1 MLDKLKHTF
10 KHSAVYSISNVLTKA
25 AGIILIPIYTDYF
38 RPEEYGNLGLLI
50 ITITIISQV
59 LAAGQG
65 LALLRYNND
74 STYKEEKNKIFF
86 TLTVSLFILVV
97 LFTVIAEL
105 ITPIIAK
112 NTSDPAKFIELFRI
126 TIYII
131 SFTVLNILFLNK
143 LRGDERSIAYSVIG
157 VLKLLL
163 TLVLTIVLIIYFG
176 QNIEA
181 VLYGQLAG
189 ELLNFI
195 IIIPMLIKN
204 MEFKFYVK
212 IIPDSIKFGLPLIFS
227 ALAMNLLNGS
237 DRYVLKYL
245 SGAEQLGL
253 YELAYKFSG
262 IINMFLIMPFSLTLM
277 PVAYKYYK
285 TEGDKR
291 FYSKLMT
298 YLAFILI
305 WAALL
310 LSLTGKELIE
320 IFSSSPEY
328 YPAYTV
334 VPLINLSYVFF
345 GISMVTS
352 LGMYLTGNTKAVAY
366 INLIAALLNI
376 GLNFILIPKMG
387 MMGAAINTL
396 IAFIFLVFFTYKIS
410 NKYYKI
416 EFEIGKILLI
426 LGLSILIY
434 FIGLPLNNL
443 NIYLSLSLKVL
454 ISLIFPF
461 ILLPFKFYE
470 INEILTIKKI
480 FNAIINLANNKD
492 KLTETINELTIK
504 QNNDK
509 KN

>member
-10 KHSAVYSISNVLTKA
+10 KHSVVYSVSNVLTKA

-38 RPEEYGNLGLLI
+38 KPEEYGDLGLLL

-65 LALLRYNND
+65 LAILRYNND
-74 STYKEEKNKIFF
+74 NSFKENREKIFF
-86 TLTVSLFILVV
+86 TLTVLLFILVFV
-97 LFTVIAEL
+97 FTVLAEL
-105 ITPIIAK
+105 FIPYLAFK
-112 NTSDPAKFIELFRI
+112 TSNPNKFKELFRI
-126 TIYII
+126 TTYII

-143 LRGDERSIAYSVIG
+143 LRGDERSIAYSTIG
-157 VLKLLL
+157 VIKLLL
-163 TLVLTIVLIIYFG
+163 TLVITIVLIVYFN

-189 ELLNFI
+189 ELLNFVV
-195 IIIPMLIKN
+195 IIPMVIKS
-204 MEFKFYVK
+204 MEFKFYAK
-212 IIPDSIKFGLPLIFS
+212 IIPDSMKFGLPLIFS

-245 SGAEQLGL
+245 SGASQLGL

-262 IINMFLIMPFSLTLM
+262 IINMFLIMPFSLTLL

-305 WAALL
+305 WASLL
-310 LSLTGKELIE
+310 LSLIGKELIE
-320 IFSSSPEY
+320 LFSSSAEY

-345 GISMVTS
+345 GLSMITS
-352 LGMYLTGNTKAVAY
+352 LGMYLTGNTKSVAY
-366 INLIAALLNI
+366 INLFAAALNI
-376 GLNFILIPKMG
+376 GLNFILIPKLG

-396 IAFIFLVFFTYKIS
+396 IAFIALVILTYIVS

-416 EFEIGKILLI
+416 EYETGKILLLII
-426 LGLSILIY
+426 LATIIY
-434 FIGLPLNNL
+434 FICLPLNNL
-443 NIYLSLSLKVL
+443 SIFIAL
-454 ISLIFPF
+454 IIKITITLLFPF
-461 ILLPFKFYE
+461 LLILFKFYE
-470 INEILTIKKI
+470 LNEILTIKKI
-480 FNAIINLANNKD
+480 FTGILNLANNKD
-492 KLTETINELTIK
+492 KLSDLIKELTSK
-504 QNNDK
+504 QK
-509 KN
+509 

>member
-38 RPEEYGNLGLLI
+38 KPEEYGDLGLLI

-74 STYKEEKNKIFF
+74 ITYKDNKNKIFF
-86 TLTVSLFILVV
+86 TLSISLLILVI
-97 LFTVIAEL
+97 LFTITAEL
-105 ITPIIAK
+105 ITPYIAQR
-112 NTSDPAKFIELFRI
+112 TSNPLKFNELLRI
-126 TIYII
+126 TTYII

-143 LRGDERSIAYSVIG
+143 LRGDERSIAYSTIG
-157 VLKLLL
+157 VIKLLL
-163 TLVLTIVLIIYFG
+163 TLVTTIVLIVYFN

-204 MEFKFYVK
+204 MEFKFYGK

-245 SGAEQLGL
+245 SGASQLGL

-262 IINMFLIMPFSLTLM
+262 IINMFLIMPFSLTLL
-277 PVAYKYYK
+277 PVAYKYYR

-305 WAALL
+305 WAALF

-320 IFSSSPEY
+320 IFSSSAEY

-345 GISMVTS
+345 GLSMVSS
-352 LGMYLTGNTKAVAY
+352 LGMYLTGNTKSVAY
-366 INLIAALLNI
+366 INLLAAALNI
-376 GLNFILIPKMG
+376 VLNFILIPQMG

-396 IAFIFLVFFTYKIS
+396 IAFIVLVALTYIIS

-416 EFEIGKILLI
+416 EYEIGKILLI
-426 LGLSILIY
+426 ITIATLIY
-434 FIGLPLNNL
+434 FVCIPLNKL
-443 NIYLSLSLKVL
+443 NIYLSLSLKVI
-454 ISLIFPF
+454 ISLTFPF

-470 INEILTIKKI
+470 INELVTIKKI
-480 FNAIINLANNKD
+480 FTGAINLANNKD
-492 KLTETINELTIK
+492 KLSDTIIELTSK
-504 QNNDK
+504 QKNDK
-509 KN
+509 TN

>member
-1 MLDKLKHTF
+1 MLTKLKHTF

-38 RPEEYGNLGLLI
+38 KPEEYGDLGLLI

-74 STYKEEKNKIFF
+74 ITYNENKDKIFF
-86 TLTVSLFILVV
+86 TLTVSLLILVS
-97 LFTVIAEL
+97 LFTVAAEFL
-105 ITPIIAK
+105 TPYIVQK
-112 NTSDPAKFIELFRI
+112 TSDPNKFNELIRI
-126 TIYII
+126 TTYII

-157 VLKLLL
+157 IVKLLVS
-163 TLVLTIVLIIYFG
+163 LVLTIVLIIYFN

-189 ELLNFI
+189 ELINFI
-195 IIIPMLIKN
+195 IIIPMLVKN
-204 MEFKFYVK
+204 MEFKLYLK

-305 WAALL
+305 WAALF

-320 IFSSSPEY
+320 IFSSSPDY
-328 YPAYTV
+328 YPAYKV

-345 GISMVTS
+345 GLSMVSS

-366 INLIAALLNI
+366 INLIAAILNI
-376 GLNFILIPKMG
+376 ALNFILIPKIG

-396 IAFIFLVFFTYKIS
+396 IAFIVLVVFTYKIS
-410 NKYYKI
+410 NKYYEI
-416 EFEIGKILLI
+416 EFEIKKILLI
-426 LGLSILIY
+426 IILATIIY
-434 FIGLPLNNL
+434 FISLPLNNL
-443 NIYLSLSLKVL
+443 SLYVSLSVKVF
-454 ISLIFPF
+454 ISLLFPF

-492 KLTETINELTIK
+492 KLTETIKEISIK
-504 QNNDK
+504 QKNDK
-509 KN
+509 TN